1 MYVIADGSVCIHDE
15 AETIAELPQGAFFGE
30 LSILDG
36 ETRSASAKAKSDC
49 LLLVIRQASFHR
61 ILSKQFDVTESLLK
75 ILVRRI
81 REQSA
86 QIQNQNENSN

>member
-1 MYVIADGSVCIHDE
+1 MADTTTLVD
-15 AETIAELPQGAFFGE
+15 AN
-30 LSILDG
+30 
-36 ETRSASAKAKSDC
+36 TRRIYRPRRPLSASAKAKSDC